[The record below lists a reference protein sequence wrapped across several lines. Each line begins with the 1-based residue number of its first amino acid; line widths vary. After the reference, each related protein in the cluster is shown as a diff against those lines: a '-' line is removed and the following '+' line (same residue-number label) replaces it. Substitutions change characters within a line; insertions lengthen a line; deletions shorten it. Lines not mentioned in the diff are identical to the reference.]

1 MTTTQKTATELLAAG
16 RDGLFDA
23 AFRTGDFTE
32 ARASLEA
39 AREQAA
45 QAGDEL
51 VEAAATDHLGL
62 LIHYQLITTY
72 LMNELPVPAADAV
85 TEEEY
90 FRRALT
96 TQRRLGDQ
104 AGAARSLF
112 GLGLVFQVLRRD
124 WDAALPYFWQALD
137 LIGYVEA
144 AGDYYSCSEFHRHI
158 GFYYHYENVQPAEAV
173 RHLQLSFDF
182 RERLGDPRR
191 IPSALVALGE
201 AVLAAGDTDRALDIL
216 RRAVASAR
224 QSGLTKRRIEDAER
238 ALREAEAAVQSAT

>member
-1 MTTTQKTATELLAAG
+1 MELLEAG
-16 RDGLFDA
+16 REALFDA

-32 ARASLEA
+32 ARASIEA
-39 AREQAA
+39 ARELARRD
-45 QAGDEL
+45 GDEL
-51 VEAAATDHLGL
+51 AEAGAADHLGMLIHYELITGYLMNGLAAPAPEAAA
-62 LIHYQLITTY
+62 
-72 LMNELPVPAADAV
+72 
-85 TEEEY
+85 EEEQ
-90 FRRALT
+90 FRAALA

-124 WDAALPYFWQALD
+124 WDGAMPYFWQALD

-144 AGDYYSCSEFHRHI
+144 AGDYYSCSEFHRHV

-173 RHLQLSFDF
+173 RHLQLSYEF

-201 AVLAAGDTDRALDIL
+201 AVLAAGDADRALDVL
-216 RRAVASAR
+216 RRAVDSAR
-224 QSGLTKRRIEDAER
+224 ESGLALSRIEDAER
-238 ALREAEAAVQSAT
+238 ALREAEAAAEPAAGPAT